1 MVMNPSLGRA
11 WLVCLALYFIS
22 MMQEYQAKDKQPQN
36 HRKGTGIVRVCRWN
50 EPLVLSV
57 FSGTHRNLK
66 KTHRNLKLA
75 FHHRYCLSFML
86 MWA

>member
-1 MVMNPSLGRA
+1 MVMNPSLRRA

-50 EPLVLSV
+50 EPLILSV
-57 FSGTHRNLK
+57 FSRTHRNLK
-66 KTHRNLKLA
+66 KNPEKLEIS
-75 FHHRYCLSFML
+75 LSSKILFVFY
-86 MWA
+86 A

>member
-1 MVMNPSLGRA
+1 MVMNPSLRRA

-50 EPLVLSV
+50 EPLILSV
-57 FSGTHRNLK
+57 FSRTHRNLK
-66 KTHRNLKLA
+66 KNPEKLEIS
-75 FHHRYCLSFML
+75 LSSKILFVFYV
-86 MWA
+86 

>member
-1 MVMNPSLGRA
+1 MVMNPSLRRA

-66 KTHRNLKLA
+66 KNPEKLEINLSSKILFVFYA
-75 FHHRYCLSFML
+75 
-86 MWA
+86 

>member
-1 MVMNPSLGRA
+1 MNPSLRRA

-50 EPLVLSV
+50 EPLILSV
-57 FSGTHRNLK
+57 FSRTHRNLK
-66 KTHRNLKLA
+66 KNPEKLEIS
-75 FHHRYCLSFML
+75 LSSKILFVFYV
-86 MWA
+86 